1 MGKGTRWSAGQKRE
15 VTLRLLAGESAEVI
29 SREVKIPVPELL
41 SWQRDFIEAGTE
53 GLKKQG
59 KKLELRRLERAE
71 KTIGKLLMELELHKK
86 KENYRKRTN
95 GDS

>member
-1 MGKGTRWSAGQKRE
+1 MEKEARWSAGKKRE
-15 VTLRLLAGESAEVI
+15 VILRLLGGESAEVI
-29 SREVKIPVPELL
+29 SREIKVPVPELL

-53 GLKKQG
+53 GLKRQG
-59 KKLELRRLERAE
+59 KKLEARRLERAE